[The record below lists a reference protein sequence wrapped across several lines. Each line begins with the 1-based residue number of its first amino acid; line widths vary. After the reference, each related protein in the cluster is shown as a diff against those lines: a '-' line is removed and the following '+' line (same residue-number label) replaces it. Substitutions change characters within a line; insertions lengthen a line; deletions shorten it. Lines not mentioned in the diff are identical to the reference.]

1 MAIQALNTI
10 KNWFKTGLKPTQT
23 QFWDTWDSFRHKYE
37 KVPVKDVEGID
48 ELLSAKADKSVLND
62 HLADKNAHA
71 PQGLKSVL
79 DTNPIAAY
87 PTDSHGYSNA
97 TIMGNYGNYKYNNIT
112 VGSEFDSTSLF
123 QLTNQ
128 ISLGCRVLG
137 TGEEGNISIFRGD
150 ISLNKYKNGKST
162 IIKIADPVSSNV
174 FEFPAKLERF
184 NNNTYTI
191 ATTDDFKTINGE
203 SIVGE
208 GNISINGGIEEAPI
222 NGNQYGRQ
230 NGEWKQITE
239 ASTPNLQDVLAQG
252 KVAILNGIAMQIE
265 DMDTNNLTT
274 ISGSTITMTDPSNN
288 NNFTLYN
295 ANGFQTVG
303 KATNSNFSS
312 AKNGFFYFN
321 GASVHNRLVFAEPGE
336 SNSTII
342 LPAKSGTIATTDE
355 IGSPVS
361 ATQIGI
367 VDNIALQELGGV
379 DKTISGVRIGKGIGA
394 GAENIVL
401 GSALTGSSF
410 TTGDYNTAIGYDSM
424 IANTTGEN
432 NSALGEWALRSNT
445 TGNSNTA
452 IGVNALNANTSGNNN
467 TAIGLNALNANAT
480 ADFNTALGVSALS
493 KNIDGHQ
500 NVAIGASSLRN
511 NVSGNNNVAI
521 GTSAMFNTVGNLNS
535 NVYGALCVAVGAGAM
550 YSNTTGNAVALGANT
565 LFNQTTGTYN
575 IGIGDQAGS
584 GITTGSGNTIIAG
597 TGFILRGGGI
607 TTGSNNMI
615 LAPNS
620 GNTTGITTGNGN
632 VVLGKVT
639 GLLANASNTIT
650 ISDGVGNIALTKDTT
665 GEIKAPNLTKT
676 LIVSG
681 GAKSLINKEYLE
693 LTTSVENATTAAL
706 TATNLNTTYP
716 NAMAGFRVVCT
727 AISGGGLIYEKTA
740 TRWIQYSVTTVAP

>member
-1 MAIQALNTI
+1 MALQTLNTI
-10 KNWFKTGLKPTQT
+10 KSWFKTGLKPTQT
-23 QFWDTWDSFRHKYE
+23 QFWDTWDSFRHKFE
-37 KVPVKDVEGID
+37 KVPVKEIEGID
-48 ELLSAKADKSVLND
+48 ELLFSKADKTVLND
-62 HLADKNAHA
+62 HLADENAHA
-71 PQGLKSVL
+71 SQGLKSVL

-112 VGSEFDSTSLF
+112 VGSESDSSALF

-128 ISLGCRVLG
+128 ISLNCRVLE
-137 TGEEGNISIFRGD
+137 TGDEGNISIFRGD

-162 IIKIADPVSSNV
+162 IIKIADPLSSNL
-174 FEFPAKLERF
+174 FEFPAKPERF
-184 NNNTYTI
+184 NNNTYTM

-208 GNISINGGIEEAPI
+208 GDILLSGEIQEAPI

-230 NGEWKQITE
+230 NGEWTEITSKNESYNLQQILDTGNTATIGSSKTNLMQSIKGDIE
-239 ASTPNLQDVLAQG
+239 TTFQNINGNNSADLTINSFGLASIHAVSSKTTTGLELNANDASTNKIQLYLRDSELA
-252 KVAILNGIAMQIE
+252 
-265 DMDTNNLTT
+265 
-274 ISGSTITMTDPSNN
+274 GSTTVIMDSITNEGHSVIKIPQKV
-288 NNFTLYN
+288 
-295 ANGFQTVG
+295 GEHTV
-303 KATNSNFSS
+303 ALLDDVN
-312 AKNGFFYFN
+312 
-321 GASVHNRLVFAEPGE
+321 
-336 SNSTII
+336 
-342 LPAKSGTIATTDE
+342 
-355 IGSPVS
+355 SPVS
-361 ATQIGI
+361 STKVGI
-367 VDNIALQELGGV
+367 VNNTSLQELGGA
-379 DKTISGVRIGKGIGA
+379 DKLINGVRVGKGLGTA
-394 GAENIVL
+394 AENIVL

-410 TTGDYNTAIGYDSM
+410 TTGDCNTAIGYDSM

-432 NSALGEWALRSNT
+432 NSAFGEWALRSNI
-445 TGNSNTA
+445 TGNNNTA
-452 IGVNALNANTSGNNN
+452 VGVNALNANT
-467 TAIGLNALNANAT
+467 T
-480 ADFNTALGVSALS
+480 ADYNTALGVSALS
-493 KNIDGHQ
+493 KNINGHQ

-535 NVYGALCVAVGAGAM
+535 NVYGALCVAIGAGAM
-550 YSNTTGNAVALGANT
+550 YSNTTGNAVAVGANT

-620 GNTTGITTGNGN
+620 GNTTGITTGSGN

-650 ISDGVGNIALTKDTT
+650 IADGVGNIALTKDTT
-665 GEIKAPNLTKT
+665 GEIKAPNLNKT

-706 TATNLNTTYP
+706 TVTNLNTTYP